1 MRSARALG
9 LVLGM
14 LAISGC
20 ASMGTKQHVKR
31 LESQVG
37 LLDERVT
44 QLERLSTQ
52 PPVGGGALLDS
63 EPFGAGADPA
73 SSWKEP
79 APAKP
84 SAKRAKSASFRPA
97 TREVQQTLKS
107 AGFYQGPVDGKMG
120 PQTREAVRE
129 FQRINGLKVDGVV
142 GRHTWE
148 KLGAYADSSAAS
160 GELNAAEVLK

>member
-1 MRSARALG
+1 MGPVRIVGVALG
-9 LVLGM
+9 V

-20 ASMGTKQHVKR
+20 ASMGTKSTVKR

-52 PPVGGGALLDS
+52 QPIGGGAMLEG
-63 EPFGAGADPA
+63 EPFGAEPA

-84 SAKRAKSASFRPA
+84 SAKRAKRVSFKPA
-97 TREVQQTLKS
+97 TREVQHALKS
-107 AGFYQGPVDGKMG
+107 AGFYQGLVDGKLG

-142 GRHTWE
+142 GRQTWG
-148 KLGAYADSSAAS
+148 KLGAYADASAAS
-160 GELNAAEVLK
+160 GELNAAEILK